1 MTPLLGFSPDVE
13 PTTPGA
19 IMECQNLIPD
29 PRGMRAAPSPA
40 DAGVSALAAACRGAA
55 VTRNLTGNSRLFAG
69 AASNL
74 YELGGTSWSSVGS
87 GYTLGTDDVWRFASF
102 GNDALAV
109 CPSVALQRSTGAGF
123 SAISGAPSARAIV
136 VAQGFVML
144 LNHGTTAD
152 GWKCSGYLD
161 VTQWTPS
168 IASQSN
174 EGRLIEGQGAITA
187 GLRMGDT
194 IIAYKERGIFVG
206 IYVAGEVVWQWTM
219 PVGDVGCVGPEAVSD
234 TPMGHVFVGSDNVYL
249 FDGHKAQP
257 VGNEIRQWWID
268 NSSAQFR
275 YRTKLMWDRDNALVW
290 MFYPS
295 TSSSG
300 NCDRCLTFHVPS
312 GRWGVS
318 DMTAQ
323 AVMNYT
329 SPGITYDSGA
339 ALGYTYDTGPA
350 FSYDSPFWIT
360 SKSNP
365 AIFGTDNKA
374 KSLTGIPGASYFVTS
389 DQGDETVSSYLSRVN
404 VRWSQQPAT
413 ATCQGFTKTSSGA
426 VPVMG
431 SASSFDGSKF
441 PMRQTAR
448 FHRVR
453 VDMTGN
459 AGLSAYELVAQP
471 AGVR

>member
-29 PRGMRAAPSPA
+29 PKGMRSAPSAA

-69 AASNL
+69 TSSNV
-74 YELGGTSWSSVGS
+74 YELGGTTWSSVSSGHSLGS
-87 GYTLGTDDVWRFASF
+87 DDVWRFVSF

-109 CPSVALQRSTGAGF
+109 CPSVGLLRSTGASF
-123 SAISGAPSARAIV
+123 SSVAGAPAAKVIA

-161 VTQWTPS
+161 VTTWTPS
-168 IASQSN
+168 VATQSN

-194 IIAYKERGIFVG
+194 VVAYKERGIFVG
-206 IYVAGEVVWQWTM
+206 IYVGGDVVWQWTM
-219 PVGDVGCVGPEAVSD
+219 PVGDVGCVGVEAVAD
-234 TPMGHVFVGSDNVYL
+234 TPRGHVFVGSDNVYL
-249 FDGHKAQP
+249 FDGHRAQA
-257 VGNEIRQWWID
+257 VGDQIRQWWID
-268 NSSAQFR
+268 NSSSQFR

-295 TSSSG
+295 VNSSE
-300 NCDRCLTFHVPS
+300 CDRTLVFHVPS

-318 DMTAQ
+318 DLTVE
-323 AVMNYT
+323 AVLNYT
-329 SPGITYDSGA
+329 SQGITYDTA
-339 ALGYTYDTGPA
+339 AGLGYTYDSGPA
-350 FSYDSPFWIT
+350 FSYDSPFWLA

-365 AIFGTDNKA
+365 AIFSTDHKI
-374 KSLTGIPGASYFVTS
+374 KSLTGIPSESTFTTGDY
-389 DQGDETVSSYLSRVN
+389 GDESQSSYLGRVD
-404 VRWSQQPAT
+404 VRWSRQPDAAT
-413 ATCQGFTKTSSGA
+413 ATGYTKTSSGA
-426 VPVMG
+426 ADSEG
-431 SASSFDGSKF
+431 SLSVFDGSKF
-441 PMRQTAR
+441 PMRQTGR

-453 VDMTGN
+453 FDFTGD
-459 AGLSAYELVAQP
+459 ARLSAIDLKLQP

>member
-29 PRGMRAAPSPA
+29 PKGMRSAPSAA
-40 DAGVSALAAACRGAA
+40 DSGLSALAAACRGSA

-69 AASNL
+69 TASNL
-74 YELGGTSWSSVGS
+74 YELGGTAWASVSSGHSLGS
-87 GYTLGTDDVWRFASF
+87 DDVWRFASF

-109 CPSVALQRSTGAGF
+109 CPSVALLRSTGGSF
-123 SAISGAPSARAIV
+123 SAVAGAPAAKAIA

-168 IASQSN
+168 VATQSN

-206 IYVAGEVVWQWTM
+206 IYVGGDVVWQWTM
-219 PVGDVGCVGPEAVSD
+219 PVGDVGCVGVEAVAD
-234 TPMGHVFVGSDNVYL
+234 TPRGHVFVGSDNVYL
-249 FDGHKAQP
+249 FDGHRAQA
-257 VGNEIRQWWID
+257 VGDQIRQWWID

-290 MFYPS
+290 MFYPGVN
-295 TSSSG
+295 SSE
-300 NCDRCLTFHVPS
+300 CDRTLVFHVPS

-318 DMTAQ
+318 DLTAE
-323 AVMNYT
+323 AVLNYT
-329 SPGITYDSGA
+329 SQGITYDTA
-339 ALGYTYDTGPA
+339 AGLGYTYDSGPA
-350 FSYDSPFWIT
+350 FSYDSPFWLA

-365 AIFGTDNKA
+365 AIFGTDHKI
-374 KSLTGIPGASYFVTS
+374 KSLTGIPDDSWFVS
-389 DQGDETVSSYLSRVN
+389 GDVGDETQSSFLGRVN
-404 VRWSQQPAT
+404 VRWSRQPT
-413 ATCQGFTKTSSGA
+413 SATCRGYTKESSGA
-426 VPVMG
+426 DPVVQG
-431 SASSFDGSKF
+431 LSSFDGSKF
-441 PMRQTAR
+441 PMRQTGR

-453 VDMTGN
+453 IDMVGD
-459 AGLSAYELVAQP
+459 GRLSAIDLKLQP